1 MDKEVFDTIASRLRE
16 QRLSKN
22 LSFEDLAKEL
32 TRRYEINI
40 SSDSLKFYEITSPT
54 SNRRGKTAG
63 MRVEYLRCL
72 ANFYN
77 VSSDY
82 LLGLTDTPTP
92 DTNIRGVKEMT
103 GLSESAVK
111 HLVMLNGSTNTLL
124 DHVGA
129 QFLDFYSSFIT
140 DASILGMLAYIP
152 SQILDLEKN
161 GISEDQENVFNSKD
175 EAIRFYKYQMQVY
188 IMQFIDNYFNDKEL
202 M

>member
-124 DHVGA
+124 DHVGS

-161 GISEDQENVFNSKD
+161 GISEEQENIFNSKD

-188 IMQFIDNYFNDKEL
+188 IMQFIDHYFNDKEL